1 MNGLSDNEKEVF
13 INSLHDKEPSI
24 EEKGIYID
32 KMTARWNAVS
42 IQLIVSKID

>member
-13 INSLHDKEPSI
+13 INGFHDKEPLI
-24 EEKGIYID
+24 QEKGIYID

-42 IQLIVSKID
+42 IQIIVSKTD